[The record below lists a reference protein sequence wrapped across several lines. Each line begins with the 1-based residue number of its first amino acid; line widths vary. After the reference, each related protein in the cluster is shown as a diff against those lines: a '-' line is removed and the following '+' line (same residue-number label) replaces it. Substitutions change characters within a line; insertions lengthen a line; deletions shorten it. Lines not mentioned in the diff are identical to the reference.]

1 MNKLILFIAL
11 GLIFINAGAQNRFLT
26 KDAKINFNSSTP
38 LEDIIAESNQATT
51 IIDIDKN
58 EVAFS
63 VLITSFKFRRAL
75 MEEHFNE
82 NYMETAKKSIID
94 STKQVIKVDYSKAKF
109 NGKIISPIDWK
120 SEKKVVVDVK
130 GNLTMHGVTKEVAL
144 KAQITPGKNKIIAQA
159 EFKIIPENFKIAIP
173 SAVRDK
179 IAKEVTIKID
189 AIYAPY
195 QQ

>member
-1 MNKLILFIAL
+1 MNKLILFIAFSML
-11 GLIFINAGAQNRFLT
+11 LMTAGAQTLFIT

-38 LEDIIAESNQATT
+38 LEDIVAESNQATT
-51 IIDIDKN
+51 VIDIEKN
-58 EVAFS
+58 VVKFS
-63 VLITSFKFRRAL
+63 VLTTSFKFRRAL

-82 NYMETAKKSIID
+82 NYMESAKFP
-94 STKQVIKVDYSKAKF
+94 KASF

-120 SEKKVVVDVK
+120 SEKAVSVDVK
-130 GNLTMHGVTKEVAL
+130 GTLTMHGASSEVTF
-144 KAQITPGKNKIIAQA
+144 KASITPGKGKITASA
-159 EFKIIPENFKIAIP
+159 ELKVTPEAFTIPIP

-189 AIYAPY
+189 AVYAPY

>member
-1 MNKLILFIAL
+1 MKKILFFLAL
-11 GLIFINAGAQNRFLT
+11 GMILCNAGAQSRFFT

-51 IIDIDKN
+51 IIDTEKN

-63 VLITSFKFRRAL
+63 VLTTSFKFRRAL

-82 NYMETAKKSIID
+82 NYMESSKFP
-94 STKQVIKVDYSKAKF
+94 KAKF
-109 NGKIISPIDWK
+109 TGKIISPIDWK
-120 SEKKVVVDVK
+120 SEKSVVVDVK
-130 GNLTMHGVTKEVAL
+130 GELTMHGATKEVTI
-144 KAQITPGKNKIIAQA
+144 KAQITPGKSKIIATS
-159 EFKIIPENFKIAIP
+159 ELKVTPEDFKISIP

-189 AIYAPY
+189 AVYAPY

>member
-1 MNKLILFIAL
+1 MNKLILLFAFTL
-11 GLIFINAGAQNRFLT
+11 VFFNAGAQNRFFT
-26 KDAKINFNSSTP
+26 KDAKINFNSSTS

-51 IIDIDKN
+51 FIDIEKN

-63 VLITSFKFRRAL
+63 VLTTSFKFRRAL

-82 NYMETAKKSIID
+82 NYMESSKFP
-94 STKQVIKVDYSKAKF
+94 KAKF
-109 NGKIISPIDWK
+109 TGKIVSPIDWK
-120 SEKKVVVDVK
+120 SEKAVVVDVK
-130 GNLTMHGVTKEVAL
+130 GELTMHGATKEVTF
-144 KAQITPGKNKIIAQA
+144 KATITPGKSSVSAIA
-159 EFKIIPENFKIAIP
+159 ELKVTPEDFKIAIP

-189 AIYAPY
+189 AVYAPY

>member
-1 MNKLILFIAL
+1 MNKILLLIAFGLF
-11 GLIFINAGAQNRFLT
+11 FFSAGAQNRFFT

-51 IIDIDKN
+51 FIDIDKN
-58 EVAFS
+58 EVVFS
-63 VLITSFKFRRAL
+63 VLTTSFKFRRAL

-82 NYMETAKKSIID
+82 NYMESPKFP
-94 STKQVIKVDYSKAKF
+94 KAKF
-109 NGKIISPIDWK
+109 NGKIITSIDWK
-120 SEKKVVVDVK
+120 SEKLITADVK
-130 GNLTMHGVTKEVAL
+130 GQLTMHGVTKEVSF
-144 KAQITPGKNKIIAQA
+144 KVQITPGKSKIVATA
-159 EFKIIPENFKIAIP
+159 ELKITPEMFNIAIP

-189 AIYAPY
+189 ADYAPY

>member
-1 MNKLILFIAL
+1 MNKLILLFAFVL
-11 GLIFINAGAQNRFLT
+11 VFFNAGAQNRFFT

-38 LEDIIAESNQATT
+38 LEDIVAESNQATT
-51 IIDIDKN
+51 FIDIEKN

-63 VLITSFKFRRAL
+63 VLTTSFKFRRAL

-82 NYMETAKKSIID
+82 NYMESSKFP
-94 STKQVIKVDYSKAKF
+94 KAKF
-109 NGKIISPIDWK
+109 TGKIVSPIDWK
-120 SEKKVVVDVK
+120 SEKAVVVDVK
-130 GNLTMHGVTKEVAL
+130 GELAMHGATKEVTL
-144 KAQITPGKNKIIAQA
+144 KATITPGKTRVIAIA
-159 EFKIIPENFKIAIP
+159 ELKVTPEDFKISIP

-189 AIYAPY
+189 AVYAPY

>member
-1 MNKLILFIAL
+1 MNKLLLLFAFAL
-11 GLIFINAGAQNRFLT
+11 VFFNAGAQSRFFT

-51 IIDIDKN
+51 FIDIEKN
-58 EVAFS
+58 EIAFS
-63 VLITSFKFRRAL
+63 VLTTSFKFRRAL

-82 NYMETAKKSIID
+82 NYMESSKFP
-94 STKQVIKVDYSKAKF
+94 KAKF
-109 NGKIISPIDWK
+109 TGKIVSPIDWK
-120 SEKKVVVDVK
+120 SEKQVVVDVK
-130 GNLTMHGVTKEVAL
+130 GDLTMHGATKPVTF
-144 KAQITPGKNKIIAQA
+144 KAQITPSKSKITATS
-159 EFKIIPENFKIAIP
+159 ELKVTPEDFNIPIP

-189 AIYAPY
+189 AVYAPY

>member
-1 MNKLILFIAL
+1 MNKLILCIAFS
-11 GLIFINAGAQNRFLT
+11 LILFNAGAQNRFFT

-51 IIDIDKN
+51 FIDIEKN

-63 VLITSFKFRRAL
+63 VLTTSFKFRRAL

-82 NYMETAKKSIID
+82 NYMESAKFP
-94 STKQVIKVDYSKAKF
+94 KAKF
-109 NGKIISPIDWK
+109 SGKIVSPVDWK
-120 SEKKVVVDVK
+120 SEKAVVVDVK
-130 GNLTMHGVTKEVAL
+130 GELTMHGATKEVTL
-144 KAQITPGKNKIIAQA
+144 KATITPGKTRIIATA
-159 EFKIIPENFKIAIP
+159 ELKVTPEDFKIAIP

-189 AIYAPY
+189 AVYAPY

>member
-1 MNKLILFIAL
+1 MNKLILCFAF
-11 GLIFINAGAQNRFLT
+11 GLIFFNAVGQTRFFT

-38 LEDIIAESNQATT
+38 LEDIIAESDQATT

-63 VLITSFKFRRAL
+63 VLTTSFKFRRAL

-82 NYMETAKKSIID
+82 NYMESSKFP
-94 STKQVIKVDYSKAKF
+94 KAKF
-109 NGKIISPIDWK
+109 SGKIITPVDWK
-120 SEKKVVVDVK
+120 SEKQVIAEVK
-130 GNLTMHGVTKEVAL
+130 GQLTIHGVTKDVTV
-144 KAQITPGKNKIIAQA
+144 KTQIAPGKEKVIATT
-159 EFKIIPENFKIAIP
+159 EFKIIPEDFAISIP
-173 SAVRDK
+173 SVVRDK

-189 AIYAPY
+189 AVYAPY

>member
-1 MNKLILFIAL
+1 MKKIIFFLAL
-11 GLIFINAGAQNRFLT
+11 GMVLFNAGAQNRYFT

-51 IIDIDKN
+51 FIDIEKN
-58 EVAFS
+58 EVVFS
-63 VLITSFKFRRAL
+63 VLTTSFKFRRAL

-82 NYMETAKKSIID
+82 NYME
-94 STKQVIKVDYSKAKF
+94 STKFPKAKF
-109 NGKIISPIDWK
+109 TGKIITPVDWN
-120 SEKKVVVDVK
+120 SEKKVLVDIK
-130 GNLTMHGVTKEVAL
+130 GELTMHGAAKEVTI
-144 KAQITPGKNKIIAQA
+144 KAQITPGKGKIIATS
-159 EFKIIPENFKIAIP
+159 ELKVTPEDFKIAIP

-189 AIYAPY
+189 AVYAPY

>member
-1 MNKLILFIAL
+1 MNKLLL
-11 GLIFINAGAQNRFLT
+11 SSLLIFTIAAAAGQNRFFT

-38 LEDIIAESNQATT
+38 VEDIVADSNQATT
-51 IIDIDKN
+51 LLDTEKN

-63 VLITSFKFRRAL
+63 VLTTSFKFRRAL

-82 NYMETAKKSIID
+82 NYMESPKFP
-94 STKQVIKVDYSKAKF
+94 KAKF
-109 NGKIISPIDWK
+109 SGKITSPIDWK
-120 SEKKVVVDVK
+120 SEKQVIVDVK
-130 GNLTMHGVTKEVAL
+130 GQLSLHGVTKEVSF
-144 KAQITPGKNKIIAQA
+144 KAQITPGKSKIGASAQL
-159 EFKIIPENFKIAIP
+159 KVTPEAFNISIP

-179 IAKEVTIKID
+179 IAKEVTINIE

>member
-1 MNKLILFIAL
+1 MNKLIVLIAFGLLF
-11 GLIFINAGAQNRFLT
+11 FNAGAQNRFFT

-51 IIDIDKN
+51 FIDIDKN
-58 EVAFS
+58 EVVFS
-63 VLITSFKFRRAL
+63 VLTTSFKFRRAL

-82 NYMETAKKSIID
+82 NYMESAKFP
-94 STKQVIKVDYSKAKF
+94 KAKF
-109 NGKIISPIDWK
+109 TGKIITPVDWK
-120 SEKKVVVDVK
+120 SEKTVIADVK
-130 GNLTMHGVTKEVAL
+130 GDLTMHGVTKEVTL
-144 KAQITPGKNKIIAQA
+144 KAQITPGKSKIAA
-159 EFKIIPENFKIAIP
+159 TTELKITPEMFNIAIP

-189 AIYAPY
+189 VIYAPY

>member
-1 MNKLILFIAL
+1 MKRLILYFVFS
-11 GLIFINAGAQNRFLT
+11 LIFFNAQAQNRFIT

-38 LEDIIAESNQATT
+38 LEDIIAESDQATT

-63 VLITSFKFRRAL
+63 VLTTSFKFRRAL

-82 NYMETAKKSIID
+82 NYMESVKFP
-94 STKQVIKVDYSKAKF
+94 KAKF
-109 NGKIISPIDWK
+109 NGKIISDIDWK
-120 SEKKVVVDVK
+120 SEKPVLVDVK
-130 GNLTMHGVTKEVAL
+130 GILTMHGVSNEITL
-144 KAQITPGKNKIIAQA
+144 KAQITPGKSKIIASA
-159 EFKIIPENFKIAIP
+159 EIKVTPEAFSIPIP

-189 AIYAPY
+189 AIYTPY